1 MPGSG
6 VVSWEKV
13 FFFLMGHKSST
24 ERGHLLIILLNLLI
38 IIIIISYKA
47 NEKWLLFHTS
57 ELMLSV
63 TCMVLYH
70 NFHECIAAQQYLKTL
85 FL

>member
-13 FFFLMGHKSST
+13 FFLGCRSSR
-24 ERGHLLIILLNLLI
+24 ECGYLCIILLNLLI

-47 NEKWLLFHTS
+47 NEKCLLFHTS
-57 ELMLSV
+57 ELTLPV
-63 TCMVLYH
+63 T
-70 NFHECIAAQQYLKTL
+70 
-85 FL
+85 